1 MNAKDLIQTLD
12 QMCRDKGIDKQKVIR
27 AIEDG
32 IASAAKR
39 KCPGENIEAYLN
51 PDSGEIE
58 LYSLKTVAETVEDPA
73 IEISYDEARN
83 LLGDVDLGEEIE
95 IRKDIGD
102 IEELGRIAAQT
113 TRQVILQRIRDAE
126 RDTVYDHFK
135 DKLHELVNGAV
146 ARFEKGNVYVEM
158 GKTEAILPRSEQAP
172 RDNYKKGDRIRALLL
187 EVRRGS
193 TGPQVVLSRT
203 HPALLV
209 ELFALEVP
217 EIYDGVVEIV
227 GAVRE
232 PGVRAKVAVRSNDRN
247 VDPVG
252 ACVGTKGSR
261 VQAIVRELR
270 GENIDIIQY
279 SDDIVHYV
287 SNALS
292 PAQVREVILNREAKQ
307 MVVVVPD
314 EQLSLA
320 IGNRGINVRLA
331 VKLTGWNIDIR
342 PESDSTRERSRLSEA
357 RAPQTGEAEAP
368 QTGEA
373 ETPQTGEAE
382 TATNETQGSET
393 LTAQAAAQQDA
404 EALGHPD
411 ARHAEGSSEG
421 GDAGAEE
428 SIPT

>member
-1 MNAKDLIQTLD
+1 MNNRELLQTLEL
-12 QMCRDKGIDKQKVIR
+12 MCREKRIDKQKVIR

-39 KCPGENIEAYLN
+39 KHPGENIEAYLN
-51 PDSGEIE
+51 PESGEIE
-58 LYSLKTVAETVEDPA
+58 LYALKSVAEEVNDEAT
-73 IEISYDEARN
+73 EISFEEACK
-83 LLGDVDLGEEIE
+83 LLGDVDIGEEIE

-102 IEELGRIAAQT
+102 IEGLGRIAAQT
-113 TRQVILQRIRDAE
+113 TKQVIMQRIRDAE
-126 RDTVYDHFK
+126 RDNIYDHFK
-135 DKLHELVNGAV
+135 DRQKELVNGIV
-146 ARFEKGNVYVEM
+146 SRFEKGNLFVDL
-158 GKTEAILPRSEQAP
+158 GRTEAILPRSEQAP
-172 RDNYKKGDRIRALLL
+172 RDNYKKGDRIRAYML
-187 EVRRGS
+187 EVRRNS

-203 HPALLV
+203 HPGLLN

-217 EIYDGVVEIV
+217 EIFDGVVEIV

-279 SDDIVHYV
+279 SDDIVEYV

-292 PAQVREVILNREAKQ
+292 PAQVKEVILNHDEKQ
-307 MVVVVPD
+307 MVVIVPD

-331 VKLTGWNIDIR
+331 VKLTGWNIDIKSETENIDER
-342 PESDSTRERSRLSEA
+342 RREEMEERLAHEPLESDSDANSEA
-357 RAPQTGEAEAP
+357 LSDVAPLGSGSDVQTPASSDAPETSPPGEVGAEAEAKDDTTLP
-368 QTGEA
+368 
-373 ETPQTGEAE
+373 
-382 TATNETQGSET
+382 NETREV
-393 LTAQAAAQQDA
+393 
-404 EALGHPD
+404 
-411 ARHAEGSSEG
+411 
-421 GDAGAEE
+421 
-428 SIPT
+428 